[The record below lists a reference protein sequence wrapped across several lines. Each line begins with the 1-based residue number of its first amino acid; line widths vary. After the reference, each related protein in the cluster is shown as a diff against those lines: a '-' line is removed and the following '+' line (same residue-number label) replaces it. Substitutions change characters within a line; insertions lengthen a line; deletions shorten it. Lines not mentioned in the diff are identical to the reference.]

1 MLHLP
6 SIPPWVWTGLV
17 YTDMSNF
24 PLGLRVRPRLLV
36 RKPVRCTVGGRR
48 GPSNAKGNHHA
59 KFATPILN
67 HGEKNRLTCKVW
79 TYIFNKSNILS
90 LLCDPS
96 QTTCY
101 LSVNPAKALTMSEVD
116 ATWDTYSQGVIPW
129 DKINTAL
136 GSSERALGIY
146 TTKSCESFLSSIC
159 ALGTSI
165 KKSTYSPDS
174 RSLAEISDSPETS
187 RREIR
192 IIRRS

>member
-1 MLHLP
+1 M
-6 SIPPWVWTGLV
+6 GLV

-24 PLGLRVRPRLLV
+24 PLVLRVRPRLLV

-59 KFATPILN
+59 KFATPTLN

-79 TYIFNKSNILS
+79 TYILNNKSNILS
-90 LLCDPS
+90 LLCDLS

-165 KKSTYSPDS
+165 KKSTYSLDS